1 MIELLDPH
9 GVPSFHLRYLVE
21 VWSVF
26 GSGVPIFSPP
36 SQLGKQ
42 LALVVEGELPIPV
55 WVISPESIEEEPL
68 RGPVGEL
75 VETLAYWLWQFRID
89 GAILGLILI
98 GLSSIFWYGF
108 FCSTRTPS
116 WCGGNDS
123 HRPYVVQLALIG
135 NELLI

>member
-1 MIELLDPH
+1 MRHHRLPMICGIRGFSGPISNSLGIDTMIPLGLLFI
-9 GVPSFHLRYLVE
+9 VVNALK
-21 VWSVF
+21 
-26 GSGVPIFSPP
+26 I
-36 SQLGKQ
+36 
-42 LALVVEGELPIPV
+42 LA
-55 WVISPESIEEEPL
+55 
-68 RGPVGEL
+68 
-75 VETLAYWLWQFRID
+75 AYWLWQFRID